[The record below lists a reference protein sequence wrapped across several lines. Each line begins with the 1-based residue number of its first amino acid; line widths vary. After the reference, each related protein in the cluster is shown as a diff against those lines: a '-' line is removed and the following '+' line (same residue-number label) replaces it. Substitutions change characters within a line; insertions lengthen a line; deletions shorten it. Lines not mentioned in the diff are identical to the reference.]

1 LARVE
6 QGADVAGVTGQYL
19 IPGTGHQSD
28 QRVYDV
34 RTTGVAQHL
43 PGRLGVREID
53 AEHVDHRESTGES
66 GLPGT
71 VAPGLSDHGSDI
83 THVVYTWPTWY
94 AHDMSEMPSES
105 VRDVRSH
112 LADVVD
118 RADRDDQA
126 TVITR
131 RGKPV
136 AAVVPIEVLRKYQEW
151 EEREINRIV
160 DERMSSRS
168 AAIPMEDVIQE
179 TLARNG

>member
-1 LARVE
+1 LASFEQFDERSAVE
-6 QGADVAGVTGQYL
+6 AELDNMTTSNNVADRARWDATS
-19 IPGTGHQSD
+19 GT
-28 QRVYDV
+28 
-34 RTTGVAQHL
+34 TL
-43 PGRLGVREID
+43 RL
-53 AEHVDHRESTGES
+53 
-66 GLPGT
+66 
-71 VAPGLSDHGSDI
+71 
-83 THVVYTWPTWY
+83 VYTWSNWFSQGV
-94 AHDMSEMPSES
+94 SEMPSES

-168 AAIPMEDVIQE
+168 AAIPIEDVIQE
-179 TLARNG
+179 TLARSE

>member
-1 LARVE
+1 
-6 QGADVAGVTGQYL
+6 
-19 IPGTGHQSD
+19 
-28 QRVYDV
+28 
-34 RTTGVAQHL
+34 
-43 PGRLGVREID
+43 
-53 AEHVDHRESTGES
+53 
-66 GLPGT
+66 
-71 VAPGLSDHGSDI
+71 
-83 THVVYTWPTWY
+83 
-94 AHDMSEMPSES
+94 MSEMPSES

-136 AAVVPIEVLRKYQEW
+136 AAVVPIEVLRRYQEW
-151 EEREINRIV
+151 EEREINRVV
-160 DERMSSRS
+160 DERMSFRS

>member
-1 LARVE
+1 MTTSNNVADRARWD
-6 QGADVAGVTGQYL
+6 ATS
-19 IPGTGHQSD
+19 GT
-28 QRVYDV
+28 
-34 RTTGVAQHL
+34 TL
-43 PGRLGVREID
+43 RL
-53 AEHVDHRESTGES
+53 
-66 GLPGT
+66 
-71 VAPGLSDHGSDI
+71 
-83 THVVYTWPTWY
+83 VYTWSNWFSQGV
-94 AHDMSEMPSES
+94 SEMPSES

-168 AAIPMEDVIQE
+168 AAIPIEDVIQE
-179 TLARNG
+179 TLARSE